1 MKEEKK
7 QLMLQKYKKSWQYYE
22 HLSWQQ
28 TGQLRRNKHVLE
40 TYKLPRL
47 KKQRILLQVKL
58 HL

>member
-28 TGQLRRNKHVLE
+28 TGQLRRNKQVLE